1 MDVAAAGGRARP
13 APRAGGLAAGG
24 RAAGMRSALAQVL
37 GESHALVQAM
47 TGGTLPTPLE
57 VVTTKRSAFVKTTQ
71 LVGETPGERAIVG
84 LPDGSYVSRRGGDGV
99 ETGFRYALL
108 LEP

>member
-1 MDVAAAGGRARP
+1 
-13 APRAGGLAAGG
+13 
-24 RAAGMRSALAQVL
+24 VL

-47 TGGTLPTPLE
+47 TGGALPAPLE